1 VNKLHV
7 SLNQQQIRKQKD
19 LEKQILIQKGRKK
32 REVVVSPVKW
42 DSIFEVD
49 IMPQEAQKLTQQDV
63 TLEDID
69 NPIEKNTEIWI
80 NPINLSL
87 VTKET
92 KELLIKDKS
101 CQSIKESKKSKKS
114 KKVDKNTKLKN
125 KSSNISKP
133 FSQVKNN
140 IKKLKLQKKSKKLAP
155 NDIIGSKDADHNKQ
169 LSLSETA
176 PKVPKTTK
184 KQSKKAPKK
193 KRDKKEKVK
202 RDGSSTQRGHGG
214 QNRSNSV
221 EGNQLLFIISS

>member
-1 VNKLHV
+1 MNKLHV

-42 DSIFEVD
+42 DSIFED
-49 IMPQEAQKLTQQDV
+49 EIMPQEAQQDV

-221 EGNQLLFIISS
+221 EGNQLLFIISR